1 MKSQLTYTLV
11 LAGSIAGPVAL
22 SFDKKVNYVRKWKGV
37 FIASLIPALLFIL
50 WDIRF
55 TAAEVWSFSS
65 DHVLGFFFWGLP
77 LEEMLFFILVPFCCL
92 FIYYCVR
99 AYFPSLNF
107 QFEAGIMMRILAF
120 LLLGIAVFNM
130 SRDYTSW
137 TSILLALYIGLVYTK
152 PDWFP
157 GFRAD
162 YFLASYGLILI
173 PFLIVNGVLTAIPVV
188 SYNDLENVGFR
199 IYTIPVED
207 VFYGMLLIL
216 MNVTL
221 LERRNSLSAS

>member
-1 MKSQLTYTLV
+1 MKTQLTYTLV
-11 LAGSIAGPVAL
+11 LAGSVAGPLAL
-22 SFDKKVNYVRKWKGV
+22 SFDRKVSYYRKWKNV
-37 FIASLIPALLFIL
+37 FLASLVPALLFIL

-55 TAAEVWSFSS
+55 AATGVWSFSPE
-65 DHVLGFFFWGLP
+65 HVIGISLWGLP
-77 LEEMLFFILVPFCCL
+77 LEEILFFVLVPFCCL
-92 FIYYCVR
+92 FIYYCVK
-99 AYFPSLNF
+99 AYFPALHF
-107 QFEAGIMMRILAF
+107 QRQAGIIMRILAF
-120 LLLGIAVFNM
+120 ALLVLAVFNM

-162 YFLASYGLILI
+162 YFLASYVLILI

-188 SYNDLENVGFR
+188 SYNDFENLGLR

-221 LERRNSLSAS
+221 LERKVLPAS